1 MFLVENEFP
10 SICVKEPHSLFEY
23 EYLPQRWNRSS
34 FFHTGNSTGGVSQ
47 IGPDRPVDRYS

>member
-1 MFLVENEFP
+1 MFLVENEFQ

-34 FFHTGNSTGGVSQ
+34 FFHTGNGTGRVSQ
-47 IGPDRPVDRYS
+47 TGPDRSVDRYS